1 MSRLEIV
8 LSWDGSSVAGG
19 LAEDSLRVTLTD
31 RRGNPRFGLHQFLET
46 VLRTGRQP
54 SVQAFELALVAL
66 GVWLADTRL
75 SRQQHSEDN
84 WTRNIHLLVPVR
96 NVARWQSCARL
107 ICRLLGT
114 LSGDIWSISFYA
126 ASPEMG
132 VYAERLALEDS
143 LDAAAPPV
151 ALFSGGLDSFAGA
164 IDAYG
169 REPHAPV
176 FVSQVDGGNSQTVES
191 LTELLTTRTG
201 RPVEIVKWAVS
212 SRAADFGPGFSGQ
225 GELTMR
231 ARSFL
236 FFAASAV
243 VASAWK
249 SARVLV
255 PENGFIS
262 LNVPL
267 DPWRLGALTTRTT
280 HPFVIAR
287 FNDLLDELGLPARLE
302 NPFQGKTKGEML
314 AQCEDLSLLWDGL
327 DLTVSCSKPKFVRRY
342 RAEFGTSHCG
352 TCWPCLI
359 RRAAI
364 KHAYPTRSDPTKY
377 VTEGLDYLDTE
388 PGAKGHVI
396 RSIQY
401 GLNIL
406 RLPDDQLRWAL
417 ATVAPLTDV
426 EGHTQELL
434 RCVRSG
440 LLEVADIA
448 GLEAPQ

>member
-8 LSWDGSSVAGG
+8 LSWSGSCSAGRNTDRA
-19 LAEDSLRVTLTD
+19 LFVTLTD
-31 RRGNPRFGLHQFLET
+31 RRGYPRFGLDKFLET
-46 VLRTGRQP
+46 ILSTGRRP
-54 SVQAFELALVAL
+54 SAQSFELSLVAL

-84 WTRNIHLLVPVR
+84 WTREIHLTVPVH
-96 NVARWQSCARL
+96 NPDRWQPCARL
-107 ICRLLGT
+107 LCRLLGA
-114 LSGDIWSISFYA
+114 LSGDIWTLSFHA
-126 ASPEMG
+126 APPEMRA
-132 VYAERLALEDS
+132 YAERLSVDDS
-143 LDAAAPPV
+143 VDAGAPPV

-169 REPHAPV
+169 REPHAPI

-191 LTELLTTRTG
+191 LTDLLVTRTG
-201 RPVEIVKWAVS
+201 RPVEIVRWAVS

-287 FNDLLDELGLPARLE
+287 FNDLLAELGLQMRLE

-314 AQCEDLSLLWDGL
+314 AQCYDPSLLWDGL

-401 GLNIL
+401 GLKML
-406 RLPDDQLRWAL
+406 RLPDEQLRWVL

-426 EGHTQELL
+426 EEHTRELL
-434 RCVRSG
+434 ACVRNG
-440 LLEVADIA
+440 LLEVADVA
-448 GLEAPQ
+448 GLEVSQ

>member
-1 MSRLEIV
+1 MSRLEIA
-8 LSWDGSSVAGG
+8 LSWDGSRSADGNADDA
-19 LAEDSLRVTLTD
+19 LLVTLTD
-31 RRGNPRFGLHQFLET
+31 RRGHPRFGLHDFLQT
-46 VLRTGRQP
+46 ILRTGRQP
-54 SVQAFELALVAL
+54 SAQAFELALVAL

-75 SRQQHSEDN
+75 SRQQHSQDN
-84 WTRNIHLLVPVR
+84 WTRDIHLSIPVR
-96 NVARWQSCARL
+96 NPEQWQPCARL

-114 LSGDIWSISFYA
+114 LSGDIWTMNFHSA
-126 ASPEMG
+126 PREMRA
-132 VYAERLALEDS
+132 YAEKLSLDDS

-164 IDAYG
+164 IDAFG

-176 FVSQVDGGNSQTVES
+176 FVSQVDAGNSQTVDS
-191 LTELLTTRTG
+191 LAELLATRTG
-201 RPVEIVKWAVS
+201 RPVEIVRWGVS

-249 SARVLV
+249 SPRVLV

-287 FNDLLDELGLPARLE
+287 FNELLVELGLRARLE

-314 AQCEDLSLLWDGL
+314 AQCEDPGLLWDGL

-364 KHAYPTRSDPTKY
+364 RHGYPTRSDPTKY

-388 PGAKGHVI
+388 PGTTGHVI

-401 GLNIL
+401 GLNML
-406 RLPDDQLRWAL
+406 RQPDEQLRWAL

-426 EGHTQELL
+426 DGSTQELVA
-434 RCVRSG
+434 CVRNG
-440 LLEVADIA
+440 LIEVASVA
-448 GLEAPQ
+448 GLEAP

>member
-8 LSWDGSSVAGG
+8 LSWDGSCSADGIADDALFV
-19 LAEDSLRVTLTD
+19 RLTD
-31 RRGNPRFGLHQFLET
+31 RRGHPRFGLNQFLET
-46 VLRTGRQP
+46 VLRAGRQP
-54 SVQAFELALVAL
+54 SAHAFELALVAL

-75 SRQQHSEDN
+75 SRQQHSQDN
-84 WTRNIHLLVPVR
+84 WTRDIHLSVPVH
-96 NVARWQSCARL
+96 NPDRWQTCAQL

-114 LSGDIWSISFYA
+114 LSGDIWVISFYA
-126 ASPEMG
+126 APPEMT
-132 VYAERLALEDS
+132 VYAERLSVEDS
-143 LDAAAPPV
+143 LEGGAPPV

-169 REPHAPV
+169 REPHAPI

-191 LTELLTTRTG
+191 LTELLATRTG
-201 RPVEIVKWAVS
+201 RQVEIVRWAVS
-212 SRAADFGPGFSGQ
+212 SRASDFGPGFSGQ

-287 FNDLLDELGLPARLE
+287 FNDLLAKLGLPMRLE

-314 AQCEDLSLLWDGL
+314 AQCADLSLLWDGL

-364 KHAYPTRSDPTKY
+364 KRAYPTRPDPTKY

-401 GLNIL
+401 GLNML
-406 RLPDDQLRWAL
+406 RLPDEQLRWAL

-426 EGHTQELL
+426 EGHTQELVA
-434 RCVRSG
+434 CVRNG
-440 LLEVADIA
+440 LLEVADVA
-448 GLEAPQ
+448 GLEVPQ